1 MGIHQFFSH
10 IRKTFPEYIK
20 LVSTRDGKLAP
31 YGKRIDT
38 DNFLIDLNGLIHGVT
53 QYCYQYGAYKPQKS
67 LLHPERKPKQPKLLD
82 VLEEITNRID
92 NLVSFVN
99 PKKRLLIGI
108 DGPAPLCKLYQQRS
122 RRMKAAFDNKDC
134 PFQTSNIS
142 PGTKFLSDVSS
153 FLDHHIQ
160 KKITDGTW
168 GDIEII
174 FSNCFC
180 PGEAE
185 HTLFSYVREYG
196 TDTESYLITAADAD
210 LFQLALAS
218 HKTNFSILRDSMQD
232 PCEYFYVDIKEIRQ
246 SLVCSMLEDL
256 PIYPE
261 KQHINDYVLICYL
274 CGNDFLSK
282 IPCLSIREGSIEK
295 MFSIYSEVVK
305 IYGPLTTTNNRL
317 NEKSLKVFLSTL
329 ALKEEEY
336 LVSKKPMFPDK
347 LVDKYKKDD
356 GSFDFKNYRKEYYE
370 TKVKCGSNEESIKNV
385 CLEYLTGLQ
394 QVLSYYL
401 EGPSNWRW
409 YYPFEYSPLLTDISR
424 YIDNYEYVKFLKT
437 KPLLPFMQLLCI
449 LNKESANLLP
459 PVLGKI
465 LLESEPY
472 ELQIDVDGKDHEYEG
487 VVVGLPP
494 INLEELEKKYKE
506 ALPTLTEEEQR
517 RNIVGKV
524 FVYKKKN
531 DKFFLKSR
539 FGNIPDC
546 CVSKTPL
553 K

>member
-1 MGIHQFFSH
+1 MGIHHFFSH
-10 IRKTFPEYIK
+10 IKKIYPEYIK
-20 LVSTRDGKLAP
+20 PVSIRDGKLAP
-31 YGKRIDT
+31 YGTVIDT

-82 VLEEITNRID
+82 VLKEITNRID
-92 NLVSFVN
+92 NLVAFVN

-122 RRMKAAFDNKDC
+122 RRMKASVDNKDC

-153 FLDHHIQ
+153 FIDHHIQ
-160 KKITDGTW
+160 ARITDGSW
-168 GDIEII
+168 SMEVV
-174 FSNCFC
+174 FSNVFV

-196 TDTESYLITAADAD
+196 SDDESWLITAADAD
-210 LFQLALAS
+210 LYMLCLAS
-218 HKTNFSILRDSMQD
+218 HKKNFSILRDSMQD
-232 PCEYFYVDIKEIRQ
+232 FSDYFYVDVKEIKQ
-246 SLVCSMLEDL
+246 SLVYAMIEDL

-261 KQHINDYVLICYL
+261 TRYINDYVLICFL
-274 CGNDFLSK
+274 VGNDFLAK
-282 IPCLSIREGSIEK
+282 IPCLSIREGSIEE
-295 MFSIYSEVVK
+295 MFNIYSEVVK
-305 IYGPLTTTNNRL
+305 TYGPLTTTNNRL
-317 NEKSLKVFLSTL
+317 NEKSLKIFLSTL
-329 ALKEEEY
+329 ALKEEKY
-336 LVSKKPMFPDK
+336 LVSKNPVFPDK
-347 LVDKYKKDD
+347 LVEKYKKDD
-356 GSFDFKNYRKEYYE
+356 GSFDFKNYRKEYYK
-370 TKVKCGSNEESIKNV
+370 TKVKCLADEDSIKNV

-394 QVLSYYL
+394 QVLTYYL

-409 YYPFEYSPLLTDISR
+409 YYPFEYSPLLTDIAM
-424 YIDNYEYVKFLKT
+424 YIDKYEYVKFSKT

-459 PVLGKI
+459 PALGKI
-465 LLESEPY
+465 ILDSEPY
-472 ELQIDVDGKDHEYEG
+472 ELLIDVDGKDHEYEG
-487 VVVGLPP
+487 VVVGLPA

-506 ALPTLTEEEQR
+506 ALPSLTEEEQR
-517 RNIVGKV
+517 RNIVGKI

-531 DKFFLKSR
+531 EKFLLKSR
-539 FGNIPDC
+539 FGNIIDC
-546 CVSKTPL
+546 CCSKTPL